1 MREAYTRLFEPPDFE
16 RHANPRHL
24 EVGDKD
30 LGRQL
35 PRCGADQ
42 RCAQRRGQAPRG
54 DSSAPTQISVPV
66 RDPATSDAGGHHHEA
81 QIRASA
87 DAELA
92 PPAQIG
98 LPLTG
103 GDGEY
108 PGPFAYR
115 QGSPCVDCFRPDR
128 RGEGA

>member
-1 MREAYTRLFEPPDFE
+1 VARTNGARNVAVKFPD
-16 RHANPRHL
+16 
-24 EVGDKD
+24 
-30 LGRQL
+30 
-35 PRCGADQ
+35 
-42 RCAQRRGQAPRG
+42 G
-54 DSSAPTQISVPV
+54 DSSASTQISVPV